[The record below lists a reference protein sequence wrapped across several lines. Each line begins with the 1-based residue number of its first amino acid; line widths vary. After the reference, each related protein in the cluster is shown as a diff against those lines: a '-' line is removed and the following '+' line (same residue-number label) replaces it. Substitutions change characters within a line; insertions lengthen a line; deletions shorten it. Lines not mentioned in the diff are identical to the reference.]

1 MAESP
6 SQKAAKAVAIS
17 CAAATT
23 FVKIITFKPFV
34 VSPNN
39 LFKLSFSSV
48 GLFSDAQLEAFR
60 HTLIT
65 VAPDALAGD
74 IEKLDLA
81 PGIVIGLVVDHIEAL
96 LDALS

>member
-17 CAAATT
+17 CAASTT

-34 VSPNN
+34 VSPND
-39 LFKLSFSSV
+39 LFKLTFSSV
-48 GLFSDAQLEAFR
+48 GLISDAQMEAFR

-65 VAPDALAGD
+65 VLPDALAGD

-81 PGIVIGLVVDHIEAL
+81 AGIIIGLVVDHVEAL
-96 LDALS
+96 LDALP